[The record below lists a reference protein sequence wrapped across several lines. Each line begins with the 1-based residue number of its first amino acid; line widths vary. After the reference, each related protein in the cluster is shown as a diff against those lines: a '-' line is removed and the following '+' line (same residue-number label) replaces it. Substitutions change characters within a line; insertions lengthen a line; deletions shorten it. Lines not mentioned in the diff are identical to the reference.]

1 MRAVRMSPMS
11 RRRAVDDVGDQRR
24 AANFGSRRRA
34 AVDARKHRPGK
45 SRRAMPTKAIS
56 IRLDKGFAG

>member
-1 MRAVRMSPMS
+1 MRAVRMPPMS

-34 AVDARKHRPGK
+34 AVDAAQGK

-56 IRLDKGFAG
+56 IRLDKGLAG